1 MKKFKLA
8 ALVTLLCFV
17 FTIPAFAAVNWDKE
31 PKNYDVKVYINSKNH
46 EVLFPAGM
54 GMPFIAK
61 GRTFVP
67 YRILSESLGAKVDWD
82 GGARKVTASGNNR
95 TVELFI
101 GNQKYKVN
109 GASKKMDVEPFILSA
124 EGRTYIPARYL
135 VEGLNYTIDFAQDG
149 KVMYIVS
156 FTKGQSQAEMKAIL
170 KEIVEA
176 NKPGGDKK
184 EQGVKQ
190 AVIDTS
196 EYKEPTQLKDRF
208 PEFYAVTINHGF
220 VGFRS
225 NSKHRFVCTSHPELN
240 EYKGIALI
248 GGECVC
254 RNDGLTNQF
263 TVTYG
268 KFDGKLKDGMV
279 LEYDVF
285 NEGGDKIYDL
295 TVKF

>member
-1 MKKFKLA
+1 MKKFKIITLI
-8 ALVTLLCFV
+8 TLLCFV

-31 PKNYDVKVYINSKNH
+31 PKNYDVRVYINSKNH

-54 GMPFIAK
+54 GVPFIAK

-101 GNQKYKVN
+101 GNQNYKVN
-109 GASKKMDVEPFILSA
+109 GTNKTMDVEPFILSA

-149 KVMYIVS
+149 KVMYICS
-156 FTKGQSQAEMKAIL
+156 FTKGQSEAEMKAIL

-220 VGFRS
+220 VGFQS